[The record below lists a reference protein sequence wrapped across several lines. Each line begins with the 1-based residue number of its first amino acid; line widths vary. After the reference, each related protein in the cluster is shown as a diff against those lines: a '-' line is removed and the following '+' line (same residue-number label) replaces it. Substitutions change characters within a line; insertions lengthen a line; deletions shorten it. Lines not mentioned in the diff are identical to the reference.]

1 MAIDA
6 LLLGGNLLTGALVG
20 YLTNSLAIR
29 MLFREYPLIGG
40 GDIVKNREALEDAM
54 SALVEE
60 RLITPRTLL
69 EEFDTPEFKASF
81 ESLLR
86 YIIAHNLK
94 AQVLR
99 LETPGDL
106 RGYQQTLANLKH
118 YLRQQREP
126 ILNAALQTLI
136 EHVELTEVFSPDQQE
151 EVLERLWQMLLRLL
165 AHNQERMA
173 EELHQLLEDL
183 PCEALLDDTL
193 LESLLDSLSEN
204 LDQTLRSSGLLD
216 TLDQLESLLA
226 LPELLARLEAHLRT
240 LTLSELL
247 GEVPSRNIAQNL
259 ALRLLDV
266 LNTSQGER
274 LLEELLR
281 HGVQVLKKLELPLAM
296 LLNQKLERQLLQL
309 LERYLPDALV
319 LLENWAAQN
328 RLELEELV
336 RSAINE
342 HLRSENL
349 VKHLTATLFTEQ
361 ITERYRIIENI
372 LEEIKVIAGQS
383 MPELIEMTNRFL
395 ARTSIGQVLTYA
407 ERHLIDYPALTRTL
421 LRLLNTY
428 LPRLDLSI
436 LDPVFSRPLH
446 SFSVLKDLHLPPLW
460 QRFLYPYLRQ
470 QVETRLL
477 PALPRL
483 ARRWG
488 LDLWQ
493 QLKGRSLGSLL
504 LRDSGDGPRLS
515 HELLQRLHHPAL
527 KQLILQQVLQ
537 RLPEWLANRQIA
549 ELLPPPTR
557 ELLRQKLGH
566 VYEMRLNQFLDSFQ
580 QERIDKL
587 YSQLVD
593 VFFTLSENQQIA
605 AQLREVLVGF
615 LIELI
620 RDHNLFDGRIAL
632 TVKESFVR
640 FSDAEMQAE
649 MEGFMGKE
657 LQPITLF
664 GAVLGG
670 GVGLA
675 LSGLMLLPGSQA
687 VSQIWLL
694 GLPALFSYPL
704 VYALTGIGTNWLAIK
719 MLFKPHYARYWP
731 LLRKPLPFTPGVFIK
746 NKAALADSMSRF
758 IDQKLLS
765 KQNMVSILER
775 YHQRWKEVIKGVL
788 SQNDYA
794 AWDQR
799 FRTATRDNYDVVVPL
814 LLELSF
820 EQIYRYRDEIVAAAL
835 AEVHQLSLSAED
847 QSLLRQAL
855 LQALQGSEVQLRR
868 WINRRLED
876 WRQHNYP
883 LSDQLSPALLDAL
896 YAQSDRLIET
906 QLSHW
911 TRHLQARPHWDQ
923 LLQTLLLRWDGHLD
937 LQLEQITP
945 GQSLPKTQLVHYLL
959 DWVKS
964 EALQQEL
971 HDLLQRYLGEIL
983 RGQQTLGSLWEGQL
997 LNLIRQESDGL
1008 IDILASYILEMAR
1021 QNKARIAKSVLSDVQ
1036 KQGLL
1041 EVMLVNFGGVRQDVR
1056 RVVDVVIDDQLEPY
1070 LASKTEGLKQ
1080 WWHQLSETH
1089 LPQLALAELGLDP
1102 ELFEVATLQA
1112 IVREHVLESPQT
1124 VELLSDLMDGF
1135 VDELLQQLDLK
1146 ALLQSL
1152 GLHSLREGLQR
1163 FDTELGL
1170 IHHHLRQQLLSEQAA
1185 ICLALQ
1191 AQARQVLALHCL
1203 ERPPGDWLGEIPSY
1217 RLKQVPARLLQIL
1230 YASSL
1235 SQKVL
1240 PELLDQ
1246 ALAPLQH
1253 GKLSSWLNYR
1263 ILESDMAQVLEQ
1275 LTLAQTPRS
1284 QAFQQTIHLALKDIT
1299 IGFVDVLNTHLQQD
1313 TKEDLEN
1320 LAVDSLID
1328 GLRIN
1333 NREVLEPIDFEAI
1346 VKREVLRMPPERIE
1360 ALFDFAQPIF
1370 RALIWYGALGGVM
1383 GLVVG
1388 MLAALG

>member
-1 MAIDA
+1 MASDA

-20 YLTNSLAIR
+20 YITNALAIR
-29 MLFREYPLIGG
+29 MLFKEYPILGG

-81 ESLLR
+81 ENLLR

-99 LETPGDL
+99 LETPGEL

-136 EHVELTEVFSPDQQE
+136 DHVELTEVFSPAQQE
-151 EVLERLWQMLLRLL
+151 ELLERLWEMLLQLL
-165 AHNQERMA
+165 AQ
-173 EELHQLLEDL
+173 HQDEIAGQLRALLDGL
-183 PCEALLDDTL
+183 PCEALLDDAL
-193 LESLLDSLSEN
+193 VESLLERLTRD
-204 LDQTLRSSGLLD
+204 LDQSLRSSDLLA

-266 LNTSQGER
+266 LNTPQGAR
-274 LLEELLR
+274 LLEDLLR
-281 HGVQVLKKLELPLAM
+281 HAVQVLKKLDLPLEM
-296 LLNQKLERQLLQL
+296 LLNEKLERQLLQL
-309 LERYLPDALV
+309 LERYLPSALV
-319 LLENWAAQN
+319 LLETWAAQN

-336 RSAINE
+336 KAAINE

-407 ERHLIDYPALTRTL
+407 EQHLLDYPALTRTL

-428 LPRLDLSI
+428 LPRLDLSV

-470 QVETRLL
+470 QVDARLV
-477 PALPRL
+477 PALPQL
-483 ARRWG
+483 AKSWG
-488 LDLWQ
+488 QRLWQ
-493 QLKGRSLGSLL
+493 KFKQRSLSSLL
-504 LRDSGDGPRLS
+504 LPDAADGELLTR
-515 HELLQRLHHPAL
+515 ELLQRLHHPAF
-527 KQLILQQVLQ
+527 KQLITRQVLQ
-537 RLPEWLANRQIA
+537 RLPDWLANRQVA
-549 ELLPPPTR
+549 ELLPLPTR

-566 VYEMRLNQFLDSFQ
+566 VYEQRLNQFLDSFQ

-620 RDHNLFDGRIAL
+620 RDHNLFEGRIAL

-657 LQPITLF
+657 LQPITLL

-670 GVGLA
+670 GVGLT
-675 LSGLMLLPGSQA
+675 LSGLMLLPGAQGLTQA
-687 VSQIWLL
+687 WLL

-719 MLFKPHYARYWP
+719 MLFKPHHPRYWP
-731 LLRKPLPFTPGVFIK
+731 FLRKALPFTPGVFIK
-746 NKAALADSMSRF
+746 NKTALADSMSRF

-775 YHQRWKEVIKGVL
+775 YHHRWKEVIKGVL

-799 FRTATRDNYDVVVPL
+799 FRAATRDNYDVVVPL
-814 LLELSF
+814 LLELGF
-820 EQIYRYRDEIVAAAL
+820 EQIYRYRGDIVAAAL
-835 AEVHQLSLSAED
+835 AEVHQLSLSSED
-847 QSLLRQAL
+847 QALLRQEL
-855 LQALQGSEVQLRR
+855 LRALQGSEVQLQR
-868 WINRRLED
+868 WFNRRIED

-883 LSDQLSPALLDAL
+883 LSDQLPPLVLDAL
-896 YAQSDRLIET
+896 HSKADQTIAH
-906 QLSHW
+906 QLRHW
-911 TRHLQARPHWDQ
+911 SQYLQARPHWDQ
-923 LLQTLLLRWDGHLD
+923 LLQNLLQHWDGHLD

-945 GQSLPKTQLVHYLL
+945 GQSLPKTELVHYLL

-971 HDLLQRYLGEIL
+971 HDVLQRYLGELL

-1056 RVVDVVIDDQLEPY
+1056 RVVDVVIDEQLEPY
-1070 LASKTEGLKQ
+1070 LASKTDGLKT
-1080 WWHQLSETH
+1080 WWRHLAETQ
-1089 LPQLALAELGLDP
+1089 LPQLALSELGLDP

-1124 VELLSDLMDGF
+1124 VELLSELMDGV

-1152 GLHSLREGLQR
+1152 GLHSLREGLER

-1170 IHHHLRQQLLSEQAA
+1170 IHHHLRQQLLTEQDA
-1185 ICLALQ
+1185 IS
-1191 AQARQVLALHCL
+1191 QVLQTQTRELMVLHWL
-1203 ERPPGDWLGEIPSY
+1203 ERPPDAWLEDLPSY
-1217 RLKQVPARLLQIL
+1217 RLKQVPARLLQAL
-1230 YASSL
+1230 YASPL
-1235 SQKVL
+1235 NQTVL
-1240 PELLDQ
+1240 PDILDQ

-1253 GKLSSWLNYR
+1253 GKLSAWLNYR

-1284 QAFQQTIHLALKDIT
+1284 QAFQNSIRLALKEIT
-1299 IGFVDVLNTHLQQD
+1299 MGFVDVLNAHLQQD

-1333 NREVLEPIDFEAI
+1333 NREVLEPINFEAI

-1370 RALIWYGALGGVM
+1370 RALIWYGALGGAI